1 MSIEEEIFRKR
12 RIKKDAL
19 ISYGFKKNG
28 PYYIYS
34 KEFMNHNFKAE
45 IKVDDASVVTGKVY
59 DLDMEEEYTNF
70 RIDDVVGDFANTVK
84 EEYQNILRDIANC
97 CFIEEDFMFDQSNR
111 ISIKIKEKYHVH
123 PEFLWEKFPDYGVF
137 RNEKSDKWF
146 AIIMKLDKSKVIKEE
161 VGLVEVLNVKL
172 DDKVEEYIQR
182 EGIYPAYHSSKKN
195 WVSIILDDT
204 LTDDEVMMLISIS
217 YDLSDV
223 TGDWIIPAN
232 PYYYDIIGAFEK
244 TDTTYWKQ
252 PSSIQ
257 IGDMVYIYMAKPYS
271 AILFQC
277 QVVEINIPDN
287 FKIKN
292 HSISYDMKLKLL
304 KKYDKEE
311 WSLEKLKEYGVK
323 AIRSPRR
330 LPKILSEELIRN

>member
-1 MSIEEEIFRKR
+1 MTIEEEIFRKR
-12 RIKKDAL
+12 KVKKDAL
-19 ISYGFKKNG
+19 ISYGFKKEG
-28 PYYIYS
+28 SFYIYS
-34 KEFMNHNFKAE
+34 KEFMNHSFKAE
-45 IKVDDASVVTGKVY
+45 IKVDEASVVTGKVY

-70 RIDDVVGDFANTVK
+70 RLDDVVGDFVNTVK
-84 EEYQNILRDIANC
+84 EEYQNILRDIAVR
-97 CFIEEDFMFDQSNR
+97 CFTEEDFMFEQSNR
-111 ISIKIKEKYHVH
+111 ISMKIKEKYHVH

-182 EGIYPAYHSSKKN
+182 KGIYPAYHSSKKN

-204 LTDDEVMMLISIS
+204 LIDDEVMRLISIS

-232 PYYYDIIGAFEK
+232 PYYYDIIGTFEK
-244 TDTTYWKQ
+244 TDTIYWKQ